1 MPRPSHRSVLIGL
14 LAAAGLAAAAPSPAS
29 AGLLVETATDCA
41 EQSLDTVFSPWVDP
55 ANYTLAP
62 GGAAESTAGWATLSG
77 ASIVAGNEPWKVVS
91 GDHARSL
98 RLPAGSSATTEPICV
113 GLGHP
118 TMRYF
123 ARSSGTGLLS
133 LLKTEVLFEGPLGD
147 VIALP
152 IGVVLPSS
160 SWSPTLP
167 MTVIANLLPL
177 LPGDLTPVA
186 FRFTPVGSGTW
197 WIDDVHVDPW
207 RTR

>member
-1 MPRPSHRSVLIGL
+1 MPRPFHRSVLVAL
-14 LAAAGLAAAAPSPAS
+14 AAAAGLAAVTPAS
-29 AGLLVETATDCA
+29 ASAGVLVETTGDCA
-41 EQSLDTVFSPWVDP
+41 AQAMDTVFFPWVDP

-62 GGAAESTAGWATLSG
+62 GGSAESTDGWASLSG

-91 GDHARSL
+91 ADHAKSL
-98 RLPAGSSATTEPICV
+98 KLPAGSSATTKPICV

-167 MTVIANLLPL
+167 MTVVANLLPL
-177 LPGDLTPVA
+177 LPDQMTPVA
-186 FRFTPVGSGTW
+186 FRFTPVGSGSW